1 MCRLASP
8 VHTELAP
15 RSFMET
21 PSTSARGGNSPYA
34 LKLGGTTP
42 RAHSRVAPASADDG
56 PAWEELERAA
66 AAAASAPTSAR
77 RRAASQ
83 WSGSGGG
90 TRLTP
95 RGSVVATPPANA
107 LPADRP
113 VDQLSA
119 ELRDP
124 VPASCAAPDEASIA
138 QGVGGVTSAES
149 SPAAGAVV
157 VPADNAG
164 ANAPATAAPSGPA
177 VHPAASLTRLPIT
190 WEGSLDAP
198 SAVLDEQQSIGAA
211 ASAFVGAR
219 RPSVRVADTVSD
231 PTAMQRTRDRL
242 FMMHHGGGGSSE
254 TSTLQLSFNSSTAA
268 ASSSTWRQPL
278 ATQRLGAK
286 QGGAVSRSMA
296 PSRWWGVAADVG
308 RLLLV
313 AIWAVIGASIVAAGI
328 YSTHTDSQLRM

>member
-1 MCRLASP
+1 
-8 VHTELAP
+8 
-15 RSFMET
+15 MET
-21 PSTSARGGNSPYA
+21 PPTSARGGSSPYA

-42 RAHSRVAPASADDG
+42 RAHSRVAPAASDDG

-66 AAAASAPTSAR
+66 AAAASAPGSAR

-83 WSGSGGG
+83 RSGSGGG

-95 RGSVVATPPANA
+95 RGSVIVTPPASSQS
-107 LPADRP
+107 ADRP
-113 VDQLSA
+113 VDQPSG

-124 VPASCAAPDEASIA
+124 QPASCSAPNEASMA
-138 QGVGGVTSAES
+138 QGVGDVTAAES
-149 SPAAGAVV
+149 SPAAGGVVDPAVSACAAD
-157 VPADNAG
+157 PAAC
-164 ANAPATAAPSGPA
+164 APSGPA

-198 SAVLDEQQSIGAA
+198 SAAVDGQQSIGGAA
-211 ASAFVGAR
+211 PFIGTR

-242 FMMHHGGGGSSE
+242 FMMHHGGGGSGE
-254 TSTLQLSFNSSTAA
+254 TATLGGQLPFNSTTSA
-268 ASSSTWRQPL
+268 ASASTTWRQPL

-286 QGGAVSRSMA
+286 QGGGVSRSA
-296 PSRWWGVAADVG
+296 ASSRWWGLAADVG

-313 AIWAVIGASIVAAGI
+313 VTWAVIGASIVAAGI
-328 YSTHTDSQLRM
+328 YSTHTDSQLRL